1 MKITLAVSSRRCMVI
16 GFRSIPKITF
26 PVFLLDSENWEEYD
40 GILFLDN
47 KVLDDRNQEGKTLGA
62 RRMQTPHK
70 NLQELKYMVEYPNGL
85 LKQRTKYFIDNSG
98 RPFIYEKT
106 TMLPL
111 KYLKISKVELKDSAT
126 LIRVK
131 GHNAPF
137 TVPRPPEVGFTW
149 AGILH
154 VQGLPWMLYEYSE
167 TKLKDTRRK
176 V

>member
-1 MKITLAVSSRRCMVI
+1 MVI

-26 PVFLLDSENWEEYD
+26 PVFLLYSENWEEYD

-111 KYLKISKVELKDSAT
+111 KYLKISKVELKDTAT

-131 GHNAPF
+131 GYNAPF

>member
-1 MKITLAVSSRRCMVI
+1 MVI

-47 KVLDDRNQEGKTLGA
+47 KVLDDRNQSGKTLGA
-62 RRMQTPHK
+62 RRMQTPNK
-70 NLQELKYMVEYPNGL
+70 NLHILKHMVEYPNGL

-131 GHNAPF
+131 GHNSPF
-137 TVPRPPEVGFTW
+137 TVPRPPEVGYTW

>member
-1 MKITLAVSSRRCMVI
+1 MVI
-16 GFRSIPKITF
+16 GFRQIPKLVF
-26 PVFLLDSENWEEYD
+26 PVFLLDSENWEESD
-40 GILFLDN
+40 GLLFLNN
-47 KVLDDRNQEGKTLGA
+47 KVLDDTNQSGKTLGA
-62 RRMQTPHK
+62 RSVQTPHR
-70 NLQELKYMVEYPNGL
+70 NLHILKYMITSPNGL
-85 LKQRTKYFIDNSG
+85 LKQKTKYFIDNSG

-131 GHNAPF
+131 GHNSPF
-137 TVPRPPEVGFTW
+137 TVPRPPEVGYTW
-149 AGILH
+149 AGVLH

>member
-1 MKITLAVSSRRCMVI
+1 MVI
-16 GFRSIPKITF
+16 GFRQIPKLVF
-26 PVFLLDSENWEEYD
+26 PVFLLDSENWEESD
-40 GILFLDN
+40 GLLFLNN
-47 KVLDDRNQEGKTLGA
+47 KVLDDTNQSGKTLGA
-62 RRMQTPHK
+62 RRVQTPHR
-70 NLQELKYMVEYPNGL
+70 NLHILKYMITSPNGL
-85 LKQRTKYFIDNSG
+85 LKQKTKYFIDNSG

-131 GHNAPF
+131 GHNSPF
-137 TVPRPPEVGFTW
+137 TVPRPPEVGYTW
-149 AGILH
+149 AGVLH

>member
-1 MKITLAVSSRRCMVI
+1 MVI
-16 GFRSIPKITF
+16 GFRSIPKISF

-47 KVLDDRNQEGKTLGA
+47 KVLDDRNQDGNTLGA

-111 KYLKISKVELKDSAT
+111 KYLKISKVELKDTAT

>member
-1 MKITLAVSSRRCMVI
+1 MVI
-16 GFRSIPKITF
+16 GFRQIPKLVF
-26 PVFLLDSENWEEYD
+26 PVFLLDSENWEESD
-40 GILFLDN
+40 GLLFLNN
-47 KVLDDRNQEGKTLGA
+47 KVLDDTNKSGKTLGA
-62 RRMQTPHK
+62 RRVQTPHR
-70 NLQELKYMVEYPNGL
+70 NLHILKYMITSPNGL
-85 LKQRTKYFIDNSG
+85 LKQKTKYFIDNSG

-131 GHNAPF
+131 GHNSPF
-137 TVPRPPEVGFTW
+137 TVPRPPEVGYTW
-149 AGILH
+149 AGVLH

>member
-1 MKITLAVSSRRCMVI
+1 MVI

-106 TMLPL
+106 TVLPL

>member
-1 MKITLAVSSRRCMVI
+1 MVI

-111 KYLKISKVELKDSAT
+111 KYLKISKVELKDTAT

-131 GHNAPF
+131 GYNTPF

>member
-111 KYLKISKVELKDSAT
+111 KYLKISKVELKDTAT

-131 GHNAPF
+131 GYNAPF

>member
-1 MKITLAVSSRRCMVI
+1 MVI

>member
-1 MKITLAVSSRRCMVI
+1 MVI
-16 GFRSIPKITF
+16 GFRQIPSITF
-26 PVFLLDSENWEEYD
+26 PVFLLPSGNWEEYD
-40 GILFLDN
+40 GLLFLDN
-47 KVLDDRNQEGKTLGA
+47 NVLDDRNQTGETLGA
-62 RRMQTPHK
+62 RRMQTPHR
-70 NLQELKYMVEYPNGL
+70 NLHFLKHMVSHPNGL
-85 LKQRTKYFIDNSG
+85 VKQRTKYFIDNSG
-98 RPFIYEKT
+98 KPFIYEKT

-131 GHNAPF
+131 GFNAPF
-137 TVPRPPEVGFTW
+137 TVPRPPEVGYTW

-154 VQGLPWMLYEYSE
+154 IKGLPWMLYEHSE

>member
-1 MKITLAVSSRRCMVI
+1 MVI

-62 RRMQTPHK
+62 RRVQTPHK

>member
-1 MKITLAVSSRRCMVI
+1 MVI

-40 GILFLDN
+40 GILFIDN

-85 LKQRTKYFIDNSG
+85 IKQRTKYFIDNSG

-106 TMLPL
+106 TMLSL

>member
-1 MKITLAVSSRRCMVI
+1 MVI
-16 GFRSIPKITF
+16 GFRQIPKLVF
-26 PVFLLDSENWEEYD
+26 PVFLLDSENWEESD
-40 GILFLDN
+40 GLLFLNN
-47 KVLDDRNQEGKTLGA
+47 KVLDDTNQSGKTLGA
-62 RRMQTPHK
+62 RRVQTPHR
-70 NLQELKYMVEYPNGL
+70 NLHILKYMITSPNGL
-85 LKQRTKYFIDNSG
+85 LKQKTKYFIDNSG

-131 GHNAPF
+131 GHNSPF
-137 TVPRPPEVGFTW
+137 TVPRPPEVGYTW

>member
-1 MKITLAVSSRRCMVI
+1 MVI

-47 KVLDDRNQEGKTLGA
+47 KVLDDRNQSGETLGA

-70 NLQELKYMVEYPNGL
+70 NLHILKHMVEYPNGL
-85 LKQRTKYFIDNSG
+85 LKQKTKYFIDNSG

-131 GHNAPF
+131 GHNSPF
-137 TVPRPPEVGFTW
+137 TVPRPPEVGYTW

>member
-1 MKITLAVSSRRCMVI
+1 MVI
-16 GFRSIPKITF
+16 GFRQIPKLVF
-26 PVFLLDSENWEEYD
+26 PVFLLDSENWEESD
-40 GILFLDN
+40 GLLFLNN
-47 KVLDDRNQEGKTLGA
+47 KVLDDTNQSGKTLGA
-62 RRMQTPHK
+62 RRVQTPHR
-70 NLQELKYMVEYPNGL
+70 NLHILKYMITSPNGV
-85 LKQRTKYFIDNSG
+85 LKQKTKYFIDNSG

-131 GHNAPF
+131 GHNSPF
-137 TVPRPPEVGFTW
+137 TVPRPPEVGYTW

>member
-1 MKITLAVSSRRCMVI
+1 MVI

-47 KVLDDRNQEGKTLGA
+47 KVLDDRNQDGKTLGA

>member
-1 MKITLAVSSRRCMVI
+1 MVI

-111 KYLKISKVELKDSAT
+111 KYLKISKVELKDTAT

>member
-70 NLQELKYMVEYPNGL
+70 NLQELKYMVEYPMV
-85 LKQRTKYFIDNSG
+85 F
-98 RPFIYEKT
+98 
-106 TMLPL
+106 
-111 KYLKISKVELKDSAT
+111 
-126 LIRVK
+126 
-131 GHNAPF
+131 
-137 TVPRPPEVGFTW
+137 
-149 AGILH
+149 
-154 VQGLPWMLYEYSE
+154 
-167 TKLKDTRRK
+167 
-176 V
+176 

>member
-1 MKITLAVSSRRCMVI
+1 MVI

-47 KVLDDRNQEGKTLGA
+47 KILDDRNQQGKTLGA

-70 NLQELKYMVEYPNGL
+70 NLHELKHMVEYPNGL
-85 LKQRTKYFIDNSG
+85 LKQRTKYFIDNRG

-111 KYLKISKVELKDSAT
+111 KYLKISKVDLKGSAT

-137 TVPRPPEVGFTW
+137 TVPRPPEVGYTW

-154 VQGLPWMLYEYSE
+154 MKGLPWMLYEYSE

>member
-1 MKITLAVSSRRCMVI
+1 MVI

-111 KYLKISKVELKDSAT
+111 KYLNISKVELKDTAT

-131 GHNAPF
+131 GYNAPF